1 MKITIDNN
9 NQKISFEG
17 EDLTKYKYLDVI
29 KTKNILEHIAKHE
42 NKTEHEAKCLETTLS
57 LLNDLIENYYIS

>member
-1 MKITIDNN
+1 MKITIDKN

-17 EDLTKYKYLDVI
+17 EDLTKFKYLEVI

-42 NKTEHEAKCLETTLS
+42 NKTEYEAKCLETTLS
-57 LLNDLIENYYIS
+57 LLNELIEDYFIC